1 MGLLATDFNKFLEN
15 SKPMK
20 KWLNDKT
27 KTEEV
32 TSRINRGGITDK
44 VPTELQMRKA
54 TKQRMGLRHE
64 RK

>member
-1 MGLLATDFNKFLEN
+1 
-15 SKPMK
+15 MK